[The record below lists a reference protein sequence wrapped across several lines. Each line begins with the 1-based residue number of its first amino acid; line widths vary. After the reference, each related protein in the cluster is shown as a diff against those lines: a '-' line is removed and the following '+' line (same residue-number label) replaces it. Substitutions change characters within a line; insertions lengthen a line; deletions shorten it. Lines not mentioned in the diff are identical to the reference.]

1 MKPLWERRRI
11 RAEELAERWPEAAE
25 VLRFYGLVLRL
36 QDQGV
41 SDPAAYVRLAR
52 EEGPPELEKKAREL
66 LDALARQPER
76 VRAAAAWTGPRASSA
91 VPARCPH
98 CGAPPAVGV
107 LRDDPDAQALR
118 RFLLCSECALEW
130 EFPRVVCPDC
140 GEEKAERLPRFA
152 ESGTPW
158 IRVEACDA
166 CKAYLKA
173 VDLSR
178 EPSAEPA
185 VDELASLALDLAARS
200 RGYAKR
206 LPNLSGL

>member
-1 MKPLWERRRI
+1 MSPLWERRRR
-11 RAEELAERWPEAAE
+11 RAEELAARWPEAAE

-36 QDQGV
+36 QERGEL
-41 SDPAAYVRLAR
+41 DPAAYRRLAR
-52 EEGPPELEKKAREL
+52 EEGPPELEAAGAEL
-66 LDALARQPER
+66 LDGLAFQPAR
-76 VRAAAAWTGPRASSA
+76 VRAAEAWTGPRASAA

-107 LRDDPDAQALR
+107 LRDDPEAQALR
-118 RFLLCSECALEW
+118 RFLLCSSCALEW

-166 CKAYLKA
+166 CRAYLKS

-178 EPSAEPA
+178 EPGAEPV
-185 VDELASLALDLAARS
+185 VDELASIALDLAARS

-206 LPNLSGL
+206 LPNLSGM